1 MQVVPEAGCT
11 DQACDVKFFLANSE
25 PSTHGTFCRTNRAE
39 QIAGTPADRPLLIRY
54 PAIRPLPSARLKKIS
69 GASRRGLLTFCNNFA
84 ICSFSAK
91 T

>member
-54 PAIRPLPSARLKKIS
+54 PCNCRLH
-69 GASRRGLLTFCNNFA
+69 A
-84 ICSFSAK
+84 
-91 T
+91 